1 MYISSVAGEHIRNI
15 REYSAYLEEKVMAY
29 RDLHVDYVK
38 ATANGKS
45 GRLRRLPV
53 SKGLLRETSIL
64 QRQIA
69 GLLKCQVGQMNE
81 NRKLKD
87 THFFLQCIVS
97 SLLTKSIMR

>member
-1 MYISSVAGEHIRNI
+1 MHISSVAGEHVRNI
-15 REYSAYLEEKVMAY
+15 REYSAYLEEKVLAY

-53 SKGLLRETSIL
+53 SQGLLRETSIL

-69 GLLKCQVGQMNE
+69 GLLKCQVSRMNE
-81 NRKLKD
+81 NQKLKEP
-87 THFFLQCIVS
+87 TCYLRCIHS
-97 SLLTKSIMR
+97 SLWTRSIMR